1 MTKGLIKAI
10 QAALDKGFRVELVKL
25 KDGEI
30 QANTVS
36 RKLLK

>member
-1 MTKGLIKAI
+1 MTKELLGAI
-10 QAALDKGFRVELVKL
+10 QKALDKGLRVELVKL

-30 QANTVS
+30 QANAVS

>member
-1 MTKGLIKAI
+1 MTPELIKAI
-10 QAALDKGFRVELVKL
+10 QAALDRGLRVELIKT
-25 KDGEI
+25 KSGEI